1 MYPQNEVRAN
11 TDEWISLGMH
21 GNQSG
26 PLICE
31 GILPEDRRVGP
42 FGKGYIAP
50 DVLRLD
56 SSVPMRL
63 QEGTIPRG
71 EERGGEGRG
80 GEGRVLY
87 LERED
92 NKRHGE
98 GRRRRYI
105 HGDTHEEGR
114 DYIKC

>member
-56 SSVPMRL
+56 SSLYRCVYKRVLYPEER
-63 QEGTIPRG
+63 RG
-71 EERGGEGRG
+71 EGRGGEGRG
-80 GEGRVLY
+80 GEGAIPR
-87 LERED
+87 ER
-92 NKRHGE
+92 RQ
-98 GRRRRYI
+98 
-105 HGDTHEEGR
+105 
-114 DYIKC
+114 